1 MILFKQIQ
9 EILLE
14 VPEPHENSPVSEE
27 GTELVSMLSVMTLNR
42 QRENTMGKT
51 IRQKWNTFCMA
62 ACRWEI
68 HVGDAL
74 NGNGLQ
80 VYASHTQSIS
90 VSVCAR
96 VCAGPVLA
104 VSVPYTSGGEGSI
117 FLYIR

>member
-1 MILFKQIQ
+1 MPFKQIQ

-80 VYASHTQSIS
+80 VYVSHTQSIS
-90 VSVCAR
+90 VCVC
-96 VCAGPVLA
+96 VCVCVCRAGA
-104 VSVPYTSGGEGSI
+104 GRFGAIHERGGGEHLFI
-117 FLYIR
+117 Y